1 MLTQEQ
7 QLAVNTVD
15 ENVLVSAGAGSGKTH
30 VLVERYVEILRRY
43 PDVSLANIIA
53 VTYTKKAAA
62 EMRSRLKSKFLSL
75 SRDAREAGLD
85 MTERWRQAM
94 LEVDSAR
101 IGTIH
106 SLCESILKAFPGD
119 CGIDP
124 QYKVVEDLDQAQMIK
139 ESIDYAWKEVIV
151 CSQSEDAATRESY
164 ENEHMLLLEF
174 NIQDVEKWITKMIRA
189 SIQLKQ
195 TLKLFGIELVE
206 DSRVFVPVDTLRVHA
221 GDVLAQVKLQVLGTI
236 AQSDLL
242 KRHVRDAATSPYNDA
257 KRVLEGMRDQIIALH
272 QRATDEALTVD
283 DRWQA
288 VLEQREFKVGNV
300 GSKTQD
306 AADLKA
312 ALKGIKTLY
321 EEISDGVPATLNE
334 ADERGFA
341 CVAGLLGMFQI
352 AYWHYHRAKAKRTVL
367 DYDDLIGLTIKS
379 LETPLSRSRAFF
391 KERIKALLVD
401 EFQDTNDMQAGLLS
415 LLAGDDTRL
424 FLIGDD
430 KQSIYKFQG
439 ADVATFNKY
448 KSQFGDRELE
458 EPGKSRVTKLT
469 SSFRSHP
476 HVVGFVNAIFRRL
489 FDRDPRVLPY
499 VAGFEALNPARQSGA
514 QEPTLEES
522 AAAKPRVEVLLYQRD
537 DEPCSDKVYEARQVA
552 RWILQKVDDGVLFTE
567 KAGKER
573 PLRFGDFAVLLNR
586 NADFAQFEQVFA
598 AFGIPYVSSGGAG
611 FLRRQEVLDFE
622 CMLRFLDNPQDSH
635 SLLAVLRSPFCAIT
649 DDIIH
654 KICLEGDKASLWSK
668 LLQASASTSRRPG
681 YESVSKAVQTLRI
694 LLEQAALLPLP
705 QLLHNIVTRTAYDI
719 CMLAAPDGRQR
730 SRNVWKIVYL
740 SAKDDGLSCGEFA
753 HKLSLMRE
761 FNSKQSEAP
770 LDSGDSVK
778 IMTVHG
784 SKGLEFPVVALP
796 CLSGAVKGNF
806 DKLVYQPG
814 YGIAFNTARSK
825 DDEKPG
831 WYQVAG
837 YLERQMDMEER
848 KRLFYVA
855 VTRARD
861 FLGLFL
867 KRDGNNF
874 KNYRLLLL
882 QVLGLDSKDPSLLQ
896 LTEGLPMQVDGVP
909 LLLTFMANPNN
920 FFEGREIDKQ
930 ARQVDGEPSKDSN
943 IATGAN
949 TTSGELLLDQEWAVE
964 YPKINEEGL
973 SRITVRAAESAAAGL
988 SSLPHRELFTAKF
1001 LGVFFHALMEHL
1013 PNARS
1018 FGTEDA
1024 ARLTRYIGDIAGMQS
1039 FHLAH
1044 GAQLARL
1051 VEEGERLMKVYYD
1064 SRLCELVNNSTRR
1077 FHESSFLISQFDSYK
1092 NYRPDMI
1099 FAAENG
1105 DWYIV
1110 DFKTDR
1116 LNEGAGDEQANIEK
1130 LAQRHS
1136 EQVLT
1141 YSRHLEKL
1149 SGLKFKAH
1157 IYFAQKG
1164 LLFPV

>member
-1 MLTQEQ
+1 MLTEEQ
-7 QLAVNTVD
+7 RLAVNTVE

-43 PDVSLANIIA
+43 PEVSLANIIA

-75 SRDAREAGLD
+75 SRDKDEAQLQ
-85 MTERWRQAM
+85 MTERWRLAM

-151 CSQSEDAATRESY
+151 GSQSEDAATRESY
-164 ENEHMLLLEF
+164 EHEHMLLLEF

-206 DSRVFVPVDTLRVHA
+206 GSRVFVPVDTLRVHA
-221 GDVLAQVKLQVLGTI
+221 EDVLAQVKLQVLGTI
-236 AQSDLL
+236 GQSELL

-272 QRATDEALTVD
+272 ERAIDEALAVD
-283 DRWQA
+283 ERWQA
-288 VLEQREFKVGNV
+288 VLEQREFKVGNI

-321 EEISDGVPATLNE
+321 GEISDGVPGSLNDSD
-334 ADERGFA
+334 ARGFA
-341 CVAGLLGMFQI
+341 CVSGLLGMFQI
-352 AYWHYHRAKAKRTVL
+352 AYWHYHRAKAQRTVL

-448 KSQFGDRELE
+448 KSQFGDKELD

-499 VAGFEALNPARQSGA
+499 VAGFEALNPAREVSDLLK
-514 QEPTLEES
+514 E
-522 AAAKPRVEVLLYQRD
+522 PRVEVLLYQRD
-537 DEPCSDKVYEARQVA
+537 DEPCSDKIYEARQVA
-552 RWILQKVDDGVLFTE
+552 RWILQKVDAGVLFTE
-567 KAGKER
+567 KGGKER

-635 SLLAVLRSPFCAIT
+635 SLLAVLRSPFCAIA

-654 KICLEGDKASLWSK
+654 KICLEGDKTSLWSK
-668 LLQASASTSRRPG
+668 LLQASSSTFRKPG
-681 YESVSKAVQTLRI
+681 YESVNKAVQTLRI

-705 QLLHNIVTRTAYDI
+705 QLMHNIVMRTAYDI

-740 SAKDDGLSCGEFA
+740 SAKNDGLSCGEFA

-796 CLSGAVKGNF
+796 CLSGVVKGNF

-814 YGIAFNTARSK
+814 YGIAFNTARSS

-837 YLERQMDMEER
+837 YLDKQMDMEER

-882 QVLGLDSKDPSLLQ
+882 QVLGLDSKDPALLQ
-896 LTEGLPMQVDGVP
+896 LTDGLPMQVDEAP
-909 LLLTFMANPNN
+909 LLLTYMANPNN
-920 FFEGREIDKQ
+920 FFEGRQIDAQSVETDGQ
-930 ARQVDGEPSKDSN
+930 AESD
-943 IATGAN
+943 
-949 TTSGELLLDQEWAVE
+949 TTAIDNELLEDHEKGVE

-973 SRITVRAAESAAAGL
+973 SRITVRSGTSATSSAT
-988 SSLPHRELFTAKF
+988 SLPHRELFTAKF

-1044 GAQLARL
+1044 GAQLSRL

-1064 SRLCELVNNSTRR
+1064 SRLCELVNSSTRR
-1077 FHESSFLISQFDSYK
+1077 FHESSYLVADFGSLK

-1099 FAAENG
+1099 FAADNG

-1116 LNEGAGDEQANIEK
+1116 INEGASSENTNIESANIEK

>member
-7 QLAVNTVD
+7 QLAVTTVD

-43 PDVSLANIIA
+43 ADVSLANIIA

-75 SRDAREAGLD
+75 SRDAGEAELG
-85 MTERWRQAM
+85 MTERWRMAM
-94 LEVDSAR
+94 LEVDGAR

-124 QYKVVEDLDQAQMIK
+124 QYKVVEDLDRAQMVE
-139 ESIDYAWKEVIV
+139 ESIDFAWKEVIV
-151 CSQSEDAATRESY
+151 GSQSDDAAIRESY
-164 ENEHMLLLEF
+164 AYEHMLLLEF
-174 NIQDVEKWITKMIRA
+174 NIADVKQWIEKMIRS
-189 SIQLKQ
+189 SIQLRQ
-195 TLKLFGIELVE
+195 TLRIFGIELLE
-206 DSRVFVPVDTLRVHA
+206 DTRVFVPVETLRVHA
-221 GDVLAQVKLQVLGTI
+221 QTVLDQVKLQVLGSI
-236 AQSDLL
+236 GEDAGL
-242 KRHVRDAATSPYNDA
+242 KKYVGEARANSFRDAKKT
-257 KRVLEGMRDQIIALH
+257 LEGLRDQVLALH
-272 QRATDEALTVD
+272 EKACDQSLPVEE
-283 DRWQA
+283 RWQA
-288 VLEQREFKVGNV
+288 ARSQKEILVRTTG
-300 GSKTQD
+300 GSSPE
-306 AADLKA
+306 AVDLRA
-312 ALKGIKTLY
+312 SLKGIKLAY
-321 EEISDGVPATLNE
+321 ESFLKDVPDALNE

-341 CVAGLLGMFQI
+341 CVSGLLGMFQM
-352 AYWHYHRAKAKRTVL
+352 AFWHYHKAKARRTVL

-391 KERIKALLVD
+391 SERVKALLVD

-415 LLAGDDTRL
+415 LLAGEDTRL

-448 KSQFGDRELE
+448 KMQFGDRELE

-476 HVVGFVNAIFRRL
+476 HVVGFVNAIFKRL

-499 VAGFEALNPARQSGA
+499 VAGFEALNPARLGV
-514 QEPTLEES
+514 ERKDPEE
-522 AAAKPRVEVLLYQRD
+522 AAEKPRVEVLLYQRGE
-537 DEPCSDKVYEARQVA
+537 EPCTEKVYEARQVA
-552 RWILQKVDDGVLFTE
+552 RWILEKVEGGVRFAE
-567 KAGKER
+567 KGGKER

-598 AFGIPYVSSGGAG
+598 SYGIPYVSSGGAG

-649 DDIIH
+649 DDVIH
-654 KICLEGDKASLWSK
+654 RLCLEGDRGSLWSK
-668 LLQASASTSRRPG
+668 LLQAASLRKPG
-681 YESVSKAVQTLRI
+681 FEVVSKAVQTLRI
-694 LLEQAALLPLP
+694 LLEEAALLPLP
-705 QLLHNIVTRTAYDI
+705 QLLHSIVTRTAYDI

-730 SRNVWKIVYL
+730 SRNVWKIVFL
-740 SAKDDGLSCGEFA
+740 AGKDEGLSCGEFA
-753 HKLSLMRE
+753 HKLALMRE
-761 FNSKQSEAP
+761 YNSKQSEAP

-806 DKLVYQPG
+806 EKLVYQPG
-814 YGIAFNTARSK
+814 YGIAFNTARGK
-825 DDEKPG
+825 GDEKPG
-831 WYQVAG
+831 WYQTAG
-837 YLERQMDMEER
+837 YLDKQMDLEER

-855 VTRARD
+855 MTRARD

-867 KRDGNNF
+867 RRDGKEH
-874 KNYRLLLL
+874 KNYRLVLLN
-882 QVLGLDSKDPSLLQ
+882 VLGIDSTDDALLEWGEGCSMELDK
-896 LTEGLPMQVDGVP
+896 VP
-909 LLLTFMANPNN
+909 LTVRYMSAGSGLVSALSSSATQPAYQSGNEADTTDSALLN
-920 FFEGREIDKQ
+920 EHEK
-930 ARQVDGEPSKDSN
+930 E
-943 IATGAN
+943 
-949 TTSGELLLDQEWAVE
+949 VE
-964 YPKINEEGL
+964 YPKINEAGL
-973 SRITVRAAESAAAGL
+973 SRVTVRSSTDKAG
-988 SSLPHRELFTAKF
+988 SLPQRELFTAKF

-1024 ARLTRYIGDIAGMQS
+1024 QRLTRYIGDIAALQS

-1044 GAQLARL
+1044 GAQLSRL
-1051 VEEGERLMKVYYD
+1051 VEEGERLMKVYYE
-1064 SRLCELVNNSTRR
+1064 SRLCELVNSSTRR
-1077 FHESSFLISQFDSYK
+1077 FHESSYLVPEFASYK

-1116 LNEGAGDEQANIEK
+1116 ITEGSGAEADIEK

-1149 SGLKFKAH
+1149 SGLKFKPH

>member
-1 MLTQEQ
+1 MLTEEQ
-7 QLAVNTVD
+7 RLAVNTVE

-75 SRDAREAGLD
+75 SRDEKEAQLE
-85 MTERWRQAM
+85 MTERWRLAM

-151 CSQSEDAATRESY
+151 GSQSEDAATCESY

-174 NIQDVEKWITKMIRA
+174 NIQDVEKWITKMIRS

-195 TLKLFGIELVE
+195 TLKLFGIELAE
-206 DSRVFVPVDTLRVHA
+206 GSRVFVPVDTLRVHA
-221 GDVLAQVKLQVLGTI
+221 EDVLAQVKLQVLGTI
-236 AQSDLL
+236 GQSEFL

-272 QRATDEALTVD
+272 ERAIDEALAVD
-283 DRWQA
+283 ERWQA
-288 VLEQREFKVGNV
+288 VLEQREFKVGNI

-321 EEISDGVPATLNE
+321 GEISDGVPGSLNDSD
-334 ADERGFA
+334 ARGFA
-341 CVAGLLGMFQI
+341 CVSGLLGMFQI
-352 AYWHYHRAKAKRTVL
+352 AYWHYHRAKAQRTVL

-448 KSQFGDRELE
+448 KSQFGDKELD

-499 VAGFEALNPARQSGA
+499 VAGFEALNPAREVSDLLK
-514 QEPTLEES
+514 E
-522 AAAKPRVEVLLYQRD
+522 PRVEVLLYQRD
-537 DEPCSDKVYEARQVA
+537 DEPCSDKIYEARQVA
-552 RWILQKVDDGVLFTE
+552 RWILQKVDAGVLFTE
-567 KAGKER
+567 KGGKER

-635 SLLAVLRSPFCAIT
+635 SLLAVLRSPFCAIA

-654 KICLEGDKASLWSK
+654 KICLEGDKTSLWSK
-668 LLQASASTSRRPG
+668 LLQASSSTFRKPG
-681 YESVSKAVQTLRI
+681 YESVNKAVQTLRI

-705 QLLHNIVTRTAYDI
+705 QLMHNIVMRTAYDI

-796 CLSGAVKGNF
+796 CLSGVVKGNF

-814 YGIAFNTARSK
+814 YGIAFNTARSS

-837 YLERQMDMEER
+837 YLDKQMDMEER

-882 QVLGLDSKDPSLLQ
+882 QVLGLDSKDPALLQ
-896 LTEGLPMQVDGVP
+896 LTDGLPMQVDEAP
-909 LLLTFMANPNN
+909 LLLTYMANPNN
-920 FFEGREIDKQ
+920 FFEGRQIDAQSVETDGQ
-930 ARQVDGEPSKDSN
+930 AESD
-943 IATGAN
+943 
-949 TTSGELLLDQEWAVE
+949 TTAIDNELLEDHEKGVE

-973 SRITVRAAESAAAGL
+973 SRITVRSGTSATSSAT
-988 SSLPHRELFTAKF
+988 SLPHRELFTAKF

-1044 GAQLARL
+1044 GAQLSRL

-1064 SRLCELVNNSTRR
+1064 SRLCELVNSSTRR
-1077 FHESSFLISQFDSYK
+1077 FHESSYLVADFGSLK

-1099 FAAENG
+1099 FAADNG

-1116 LNEGAGDEQANIEK
+1116 INEGASSENTNIENANIEK

-1149 SGLKFKAH
+1149 SGLQFKTH